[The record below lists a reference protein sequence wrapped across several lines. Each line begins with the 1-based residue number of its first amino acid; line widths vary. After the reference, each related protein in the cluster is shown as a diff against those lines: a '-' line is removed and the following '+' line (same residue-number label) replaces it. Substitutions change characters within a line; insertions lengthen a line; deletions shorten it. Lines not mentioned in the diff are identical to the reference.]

1 MKRIKVLV
9 GFTVLALA
17 FAVPGAFAQDRD
29 NGLNHVEVGAFADY
43 VRLHVANNA
52 NMLGLGGRL
61 AINTGHSVQL
71 EGEMAYDFERT
82 FTGTGTGTFSTTT
95 VRSNLSLLH
104 GLFGPKFQTG
114 GGPVRLFVTA
124 KGGFLNFRGGA
135 LSTTNVGGFRTQV
148 GTVPTGDTNGVF
160 YPGGGLELFGGP
172 IGLRFE
178 VGDLMFFDNGAHNNL
193 RVTVGPQFRF

>member
-1 MKRIKVLV
+1 MKRVVLLV
-9 GFTVLALA
+9 VLAVA
-17 FAVPGAFAQDRD
+17 FAVPGAFAADD
-29 NGLNHVEVGAFADY
+29 GTGLNHVEFGAFADY
-43 VRLHVANNA
+43 VRLNVLNNA
-52 NMLGLGGRL
+52 NLWGLGGRV
-61 AINTGHSVQL
+61 AFNAVRSVQF
-71 EGEMAYDFERT
+71 EAEMSYDFERT
-82 FTGTGTGTFSTTT
+82 FVSSTTNTTGTTT

-104 GLFGPKFQTG
+104 GMFGPKIQTG

-135 LSTTNVGGFRTQV
+135 GNNSATGNFTNQIGGIT
-148 GTVPTGDTNGVF
+148 TGDTNGVF